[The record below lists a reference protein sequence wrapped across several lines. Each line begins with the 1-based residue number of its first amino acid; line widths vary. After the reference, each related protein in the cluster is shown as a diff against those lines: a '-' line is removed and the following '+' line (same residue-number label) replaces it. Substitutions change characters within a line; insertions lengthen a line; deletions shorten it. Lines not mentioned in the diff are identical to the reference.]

1 MHMHG
6 VLQHIKA
13 HHLAPAIAWA
23 RQQRATHDREGLASL
38 EFRLH
43 RMRFMQLL
51 QARAPAPCPRPP
63 SPSTDSRKV
72 KMVASELSI
81 VLACESPSSM

>member
-13 HHLAPAIAWA
+13 HNLAPAIAWA
-23 RQQRATHDREGLASL
+23 QQQRSTHDRESLASL

-51 QARAPAPCPRPP
+51 QARAPTTTTPARASVLRWTPR
-63 SPSTDSRKV
+63 
-72 KMVASELSI
+72 L
-81 VLACESPSSM
+81 

>member
-1 MHMHG
+1 MHTEVGKQAYQEPYVHMHS

-13 HHLAPAIAWA
+13 HNLAPAIAWTQ
-23 RQQRATHDREGLASL
+23 QQRSTHDRESLASL

-51 QARAPAPCPRPP
+51 QARALTTA
-63 SPSTDSRKV
+63 
-72 KMVASELSI
+72 
-81 VLACESPSSM
+81 